1 MKKLKNLILL
11 LAFLLL
17 NPKEL
22 FAQNNLQESAKLALK
37 SGDSQTLGRFCSD
50 KLEFGLEGAAQS
62 MNSRK
67 AAEQLAVFFRSNP
80 PADAA
85 IQFQGKGK
93 DGRKYM
99 ICNFSSRNGTGYRI
113 SFYWKDQATPLFESI
128 DISKD

>member
-1 MKKLKNLILL
+1 MHKLKNLILL
-11 LAFLLL
+11 LAILLL
-17 NPKEL
+17 NLPL
-22 FAQNNLQESAKLALK
+22 LSAQNNFQESAKIALK

-50 KLEFGLEGAAQS
+50 KMEFGLEGAAQS

-67 AAEQLAVFFRSNP
+67 AAEQLGNFFRENP

-99 ICNFSSRNGTGYRI
+99 ICNYTSRNGGGYRI
-113 SFYWKDQATPLFESI
+113 SFYWKEQASPLFESI